1 MNKKITK
8 DKSMMM
14 EEIAQL
20 ISEGKSV
27 SITAKGYSMN
37 PFIRHLEDTL
47 TIGAWEDKDL
57 KKGTAALVRTTK
69 GDYVFHRIIERKGDW
84 LLLEGDGN
92 IGIKE
97 KATTD
102 GVIGIMHSITR
113 GGRIY
118 TSESRCWKIY
128 SWIWMALRPVRR
140 YPLAIWRRLN
150 PQKPLR

>member
-1 MNKKITK
+1 
-8 DKSMMM
+8 MM

-20 ISEGKSV
+20 ISEGKNV

-37 PFIRHLEDTL
+37 PFVRHMEDTL
-47 TIGAWEDKDL
+47 TIGPFEDSDI

-69 GDYVFHRIIERKGDW
+69 GDYVFHRIIERKGEH

-128 SWIWMALRPVRR
+128 SWIWMVLRPVRR

>member
-1 MNKKITK
+1 MTRQITK
-8 DKSMMM
+8 DKGLMM

-20 ISEGKSV
+20 ISEGKNV

-37 PFIRHLEDTL
+37 PFVRHMEDTL
-47 TIGAWEDKDL
+47 TIGPFEDSNI

>member
-1 MNKKITK
+1 MSKKIMK
-8 DKSMMM
+8 DKALMM
-14 EEIAQL
+14 EEIKQL
-20 ISEGKSV
+20 ISEGKVV

-37 PFIRHLEDTL
+37 PFVRHLEDTL
-47 TIGAWEDKDL
+47 TIGPWKDSDL
-57 KKGTAALVRTTK
+57 KRGTAALARTTT
-69 GDYVFHRIIERKGDW
+69 GAYVFHRIIKREGK
-84 LLLEGDGN
+84 LLTLEGDGN

-118 TSESRCWKIY
+118 TSESSCWKAY
-128 SWIWMALRPVRR
+128 SWIWMLLRPVRR

>member
-1 MNKKITK
+1 MTRKITK
-8 DKSMMM
+8 DKGLMM

-20 ISEGKSV
+20 ISEGKNV

-37 PFIRHLEDTL
+37 PFVRHMEDTL
-47 TIGAWEDKDL
+47 TIGPFEDSDI

-140 YPLAIWRRLN
+140 YPLALWRRLN

>member
-1 MNKKITK
+1 MTRKITK
-8 DKSMMM
+8 DKGLMM

-20 ISEGKSV
+20 ISEGKNV

-37 PFIRHLEDTL
+37 PFVRHMEDTL
-47 TIGAWEDKDL
+47 TIGPFEDSDI

>member
-1 MNKKITK
+1 MTRKITK
-8 DKSMMM
+8 DKGLMM

-27 SITAKGYSMN
+27 SITSKGYRMH
-37 PFIRHLEDTL
+37 PFIQHMEDTL
-47 TIGAWEDKDL
+47 TIGPFEASDI

-69 GDYVFHRIIERKGDW
+69 GDYVFHRIIERKGEH
-84 LLLEGDGN
+84 LLREGAGN

-97 KATTD
+97 NATTD
-102 GVIGIMHSITR
+102 NVIGIMHSITR
-113 GGRIY
+113 SGRIY
-118 TSESRCWKIY
+118 TSESSCWKIY
-128 SWIWMALRPVRR
+128 SWIWMVLRPVRR

>member
-1 MNKKITK
+1 MTRKITK
-8 DKSMMM
+8 DKGLMM

-20 ISEGKSV
+20 ISEGKNV

-37 PFIRHLEDTL
+37 PFVRHMEDTL
-47 TIGAWEDKDL
+47 TIGPFEDSNI

-128 SWIWMALRPVRR
+128 SWIWMVLRPVRR